1 MVKRSGGVEFAVGS
15 EMPLPQASRSISI
28 FLQYFRKKCGG
39 AWDVRI
45 VAGIITRKITDRAHA
60 YLVMIASR
68 QQRCPCRRAHCRHME
83 TRVPQPGPGQAV
95 QRGRRDRAAE
105 RCCRAISCVIQQYQQ
120 NVGGSRG
127 RTQRNS
133 GVRCRLRSQLFDVPP
148 KRRLRGRKNGPVSL
162 LCATTEA
169 VQTANA
175 SEVNPEHLIVR
186 LTEKQFNIPVSRC
199 GFQVLLL
206 DMPRIGG

>member
-1 MVKRSGGVEFAVGS
+1 
-15 EMPLPQASRSISI
+15 
-28 FLQYFRKKCGG
+28 
-39 AWDVRI
+39 
-45 VAGIITRKITDRAHA
+45 
-60 YLVMIASR
+60 
-68 QQRCPCRRAHCRHME
+68 
-83 TRVPQPGPGQAV
+83 
-95 QRGRRDRAAE
+95 
-105 RCCRAISCVIQQYQQ
+105 
-120 NVGGSRG
+120 
-127 RTQRNS
+127 
-133 GVRCRLRSQLFDVPP
+133 LRSQLFDVPP